1 MMLVLTFRM
10 ELRSNYHIGAGYG
23 RGFNVDSALL
33 RGSDG
38 EPVIRGATLAGLL
51 RGGAYRLLGLG
62 PLERRGHDRS
72 DVLTRVFGSP
82 DFPKAWQISTARLV
96 KGSGTSLIRE
106 AEDVQ
111 RVRIDPRV
119 RRAEPAKLFAQ
130 EEGLSGSVFR
140 FKIAFLEN
148 DEVAV
153 DDAAFLVAA
162 ARFVRGIGRSRRR
175 GLGECTIKLESVKG
189 ASAEKPEGSSWEDWF
204 LDRFRRSWLEGKPA
218 EGAPKGSW
226 SGPGELQVPSVESAH
241 EVEGAQEKGDPIRIR
256 VIMRLDEPTVIASR
270 GLAGNQYYSL
280 SYIPGSVLLGTLA
293 GMAARLKR
301 CSYDDFVALF
311 LRGKVLFPTLYPAWH
326 WQGSI
331 YPAIPVPLALHVC
344 SACPPTDEDERHG
357 MHPAWD
363 LRETCIECGSRL
375 EPLGGFVV
383 LRSEPPYTLK
393 PGQSSETHIRIDEDT
408 GRVEAG
414 QLYGYTALNPGQYFV
429 GELVCYGEHTW
440 KHLKDATGIAEKT
453 ALAWRIGKA
462 RSRGYGQVTV
472 WMEQCEDKPPLWI
485 QLPVEDR
492 VENRLVD
499 AVEDGAGTRCQT
511 LTMTLLT
518 DTMIGNRWGQQASG
532 FAEKGLEEALSL
544 GAIRICDVF
553 AGHRVVDGFN
563 AHLGLPRWRDTALR
577 AGSAVR
583 FTLKAPPVDLLD
595 RLAKIET
602 EGIGMRR
609 NEGFGRVAFNHSVYN
624 NREALGNSD
633 IRLEP
638 KMSVA
643 SSNKDSFV
651 KGWDRRLDGLLPAGK
666 RLGREFLAVSRWLHS
681 NNLTPPQKLAAL
693 LGALGQPDERL
704 KTMIG
709 EYGDRSKPNVFEKEN
724 KDGIDIHDI
733 RRALELLGGF
743 EPRNWPQGI
752 ASLADRLAA
761 LVREGES
768 TGGAT

>member
-10 ELRSNYHIGAGYG
+10 KLRSNYHIGAGYG
-23 RGFNVDSALL
+23 KGFNVDSALL

-38 EPVIRGATLAGLL
+38 KPVIRGATLAGLL

-72 DVLTRVFGSP
+72 DVLTRLFGSA

-96 KGSGTSLIRE
+96 KGSGASLIRE

-119 RRAEPAKLFAQ
+119 RRAEPGKLFVQ

-148 DEVAV
+148 DEAVV

-175 GLGECTIKLESVKG
+175 GLGECIIKLDDAEGVNV
-189 ASAEKPEGSSWEDWF
+189 EKPKGSSWEDWF

-218 EGAPKGSW
+218 EAAPKGSW
-226 SGPGELQVPSVESAH
+226 SGPGELQASL
-241 EVEGAQEKGDPIRIR
+241 VEGAQAKDDPIRIR
-256 VIMRLDEPTVIASR
+256 VIMRLDEPTIIASR

-280 SYIPGSVLLGTLA
+280 PYIPGSVLLGTLA

-326 WQGSI
+326 YQSSI
-331 YPAIPVPLALHVC
+331 YPAIPVPFALHVC
-344 SACPPTDEDERHG
+344 SACPPADEDEYHG

-363 LRETCIECGSRL
+363 LRETCAECGSRL

-383 LRSEPPYTLK
+383 LRSKPPYTLK

-440 KHLKDATGIAEKT
+440 KHLQDATGIVEKT

-462 RSRGYGQVTV
+462 RSRGYGEATV
-472 WMEQCEDKPPLWI
+472 WLEQCKDRPPLWI

-492 VENRLVD
+492 VEGRL
-499 AVEDGAGTRCQT
+499 EDQAGNGLQT

-518 DTMIGNRWGQQASG
+518 DTIIGNRWGQQASG
-532 FAEKGLEEALSL
+532 FAEKGLAEALSL

-583 FTLKAPPVDLLD
+583 FTLKSPPVDLLD

-609 NEGFGRVAFNHSVYN
+609 NEGFGRVAFNHPVYN
-624 NREALGNSD
+624 NCETLGDSA
-633 IRLEP
+633 IQLEP
-638 KMSVA
+638 KMWVA
-643 SSNKDSFV
+643 SSSMDLFV
-651 KGWDRRLDGLLPAGK
+651 KGWDRQLDGLLPAGK
-666 RLGREFLAVSRWLHS
+666 RLGREFFAVSRWLHS
-681 NNLTPPQKLAAL
+681 NNLTPPQELVAL
-693 LGALGQPDERL
+693 LEALGQPDERL

-733 RRALELLGGF
+733 RRALESLGGF